1 MRRPGVM
8 ICGVAV
14 VSAALLSAG
23 CRGGSTSRAAT
34 TTTQVPPTT
43 ATTAGTPPTST
54 STRTSLAGAGVSP
67 VSTPVAGR
75 ALLTAVRV
83 STNDGFDRVVFE
95 FEGGAPGYSVQY
107 VERPV
112 HADPSDKEVPVAG
125 EAVLQIRMEH
135 AAGADLAGSKFRETY
150 TGPKQ
155 IPVNGPAAV
164 EAVQVGDF
172 EGVLRWVIG
181 THGRL
186 PFTVKVLSAPA
197 RITIDIEHPPAP
209 G

>member
-43 ATTAGTPPTST
+43 ATTTATPPTST

-75 ALLTAVRV
+75 AVLTAVRV
-83 STNDGFDRVVFE
+83 STRDGVDHVEFE
-95 FEGGAPGYSVQY
+95 FEADAPGYSVKY
-107 VERPV
+107 VDRPV
-112 HADPSDKEVPVAG
+112 LQDGSGKEVKIQG

-172 EGVLRWVIG
+172 
-181 THGRL
+181 
-186 PFTVKVLSAPA
+186 
-197 RITIDIEHPPAP
+197 
-209 G
+209 